1 MNGIVFAL
9 GSIVFFTILCL
20 LQRKLAIEVN
30 NPRAMSII
38 FNANASVVAI
48 LIFFLTGS
56 QTNFMLPTKTEA
68 WIVLAIVCLL
78 YGLFE
83 RGRFVAAKLVDA
95 STMATVGSVSTLV
108 AFVGSIF
115 LYSETLTLSK
125 FGGVLLILIS
135 LVLVSIAKTENKSN
149 TKNILITLLVYTTL
163 GLGWMLDKKGTMLF
177 NASTYNI
184 LVWTVPLIF
193 VYFPKI
199 GFQQLK
205 EEYKKV
211 SGRVFILASVNV
223 LAYFLELKA
232 FETMEATTVLPI
244 VQTSTIFTIV
254 LAIFLLNEKQN
265 VLKKL
270 IAGILSFVGVYL
282 LV

>member
-56 QTNFMLPTKTEA
+56 QTNFVLPTKTEA

-177 NASTYNI
+177 NACTYNI